1 MVLTAVTV
9 SAMELGFGFNREM
22 PVVRIG
28 WDENLRSEAGISF
41 YSESGPD
48 SLREAKLRLSLTP
61 AMYRVYEWEFIKL
74 YASLRLCADINYSDT
89 ASNPSFLRMHNYSV
103 NIVFPDFELAV
114 PYVKGLYATASA
126 GLYLDWSFDARGASE
141 GVKTGIFVPSVYSIG
156 LVYYLP
162 QETPVPSG
170 EVEK

>member
-1 MVLTAVTV
+1 
-9 SAMELGFGFNREM
+9 
-22 PVVRIG
+22 
-28 WDENLRSEAGISF
+28 
-41 YSESGPD
+41 
-48 SLREAKLRLSLTP
+48 
-61 AMYRVYEWEFIKL
+61 MYRVYEWEFIKL